1 MSKSYKLKD
10 GNYIDS
16 TGIMH
21 NKRLLSNV
29 LNEKVNGTR
38 VSWDTKIQ
46 FNLEVGHQALVLL
59 SYTAVL
65 LCWHSGGGFN
75 YNLILGNDA
84 QASIDGNMVTVT
96 RSNNGYFTGTV
107 FTL

>member
-16 TGIMH
+16 TGIVH

-38 VSWDTKIQ
+38 TAWDTKIQ

-59 SYTAVL
+59 NHDVVL

-75 YNLILGNDA
+75 YNLIQGNNV

-96 RSNNGYFTGTV
+96 RTTGGYFTGTV
-107 FTL
+107 FIL